1 MTWKCGICTFDNAA
15 LMPHCEM
22 CSTPK
27 QLPAQ
32 VPPAPKQ
39 RPAQGPPQR
48 QAQGPPQ
55 RQAPIQR
62 QAPPQSP
69 PAPIQRQ
76 THSPPEHKQSSPE
89 SVRYDQFIYDMERAI
104 HASEVEINENAN
116 KCLPRSVAKALNLPF
131 DAVLKV
137 LQTSAS
143 DEVKQQLK
151 YGKVVSAIA
160 FDTLSE
166 KYNRRFTVFFDLGG
180 NHIIVS
186 EHGRDT
192 QMVCYIRVEV
202 SGVSLDDLKSKWA
215 YNSLHYEADIPN
227 SECLEKAPEWCQIN
241 MYNEMDSDI
250 VSYVS

>member
-1 MTWKCGICTFDNAA
+1 MSWACQICTFSNNA
-15 LMPHCEM
+15 LLPHCEL
-22 CSTPK
+22 CLTPI

-32 VPPAPKQ
+32 V
-39 RPAQGPPQR
+39 
-48 QAQGPPQ
+48 
-55 RQAPIQR
+55 
-62 QAPPQSP
+62 P

-76 THSPPEHKQSSPE
+76 THSPPEHKQSPPE
-89 SVRYDQFIYDMERAI
+89 SVRDDQFIYDMERAI

-131 DAVLKV
+131 DAVLNV

-143 DEVKQQLK
+143 DEVKQQLND
-151 YGKVVSAIA
+151 GKVVSAIA

-227 SECLEKAPEWCQIN
+227 SECLEKAPEWCQIL
-241 MYNEMDSDI
+241 MYNEMDSAM